1 MSKTCQKWNISIY
14 KFSITFFL
22 FSFSFIF
29 KEKGRFRSPEQSSTL
44 LKWQVRWD
52 TCILSRLFTGMLL
65 FKCQSSQIC
74 KAKIQSCEKESSSDS
89 VKSCEKLILL
99 LLANRPCRETM
110 RRKTPKSYVSDIS
123 WLKCY
128 GGVIKKL
135 CINECL
141 QSSLNWSNAVKKMQ
155 CERLITSS

>member
-14 KFSITFFL
+14 KFSITFF
-22 FSFSFIF
+22 FSAFLSSSKRKDVSGAQSKVLHCWNGKCAGIPAFSHDCL
-29 KEKGRFRSPEQSSTL
+29 QVCCCSS
-44 LKWQVRWD
+44 V
-52 TCILSRLFTGMLL
+52 S
-65 FKCQSSQIC
+65 